1 MTMDKDDRG
10 HNSAQGSSPSR
21 RDRKKAAVRERLY
34 EAALHLFRTRGFDET
49 TIEQI
54 TGAADTGK
62 GTFFNYFPSKE
73 HVLAAYHGEMMGG
86 ILERMARLPVSSA
99 EQAIQDALQTCGAA
113 VEADLPIGTII
124 VRRMFGSEVLLSAD
138 QGSEQRFHAWFVER
152 LREGVASGEL
162 RTGLDVEML
171 VSLVT
176 AVLSSTT
183 LEWVSAGQ
191 PYPLGPTLRRKIHF
205 LFDAA
210 RA

>member
-1 MTMDKDDRG
+1 M
-10 HNSAQGSSPSR
+10 R
-21 RDRKKAAVRERLY
+21 RRLY

-54 TGAADTGK
+54 TGAADTAK

-73 HVLAAYHGEMMGG
+73 HVLAACHGEMMGG
-86 ILERMARLPVSSA
+86 ILERMARLRPALA
-99 EQAIQDALQTCGAA
+99 EEAIQDALQICGAA

-138 QGSEQRFHAWFVER
+138 QSSEQRFYEWFLAR

-162 RTGLDVEML
+162 KPGLDVEML
-171 VSLVT
+171 ISLIT

>member
-1 MTMDKDDRG
+1 MDKNDRG
-10 HNSAQGSSPSR
+10 HNSAQAPSSR
-21 RDRKKAAVRERLY
+21 RDRKKAEARRRLY
-34 EAALHLFRTRGFDET
+34 EAAVHLFRTQGFDET

-54 TGAADTGK
+54 TGAADTAK

-86 ILERMARLPVSSA
+86 ILERMARLPASSA
-99 EQAIQDALQTCGAA
+99 EQAIQEALQICGAA
-113 VEADLPIGTII
+113 VEADLPIGRII

-138 QGSEQRFHAWFVER
+138 QSSEQRFYEWFLAR

-162 RTGLDVEML
+162 KAGLDVEML
-171 VSLVT
+171 ISLIT

>member
-1 MTMDKDDRG
+1 MTMDKNDHG
-10 HNSAQGSSPSR
+10 HNSAQAPSPSR
-21 RDRKKAAVRERLY
+21 RERKKADVRRRLY

-54 TGAADTGK
+54 TGAADTAK

-86 ILERMARLPVSSA
+86 ILERMARLRPSPA
-99 EQAIQDALQTCGAA
+99 EQAIQDALQICGAA
-113 VEADLPIGTII
+113 VEADLPIGAII

-138 QGSEQRFHAWFVER
+138 QSSEQRFYEWFLAR
-152 LREGVASGEL
+152 LRDGVASGEL
-162 RTGLDVEML
+162 KPDLDVEML
-171 VSLVT
+171 ISLIT

>member
-1 MTMDKDDRG
+1 MDKDDHG
-10 HNSAQGSSPSR
+10 HNSAQAPSSR
-21 RDRKKAAVRERLY
+21 RDRKKAEARRRLY
-34 EAALHLFRTRGFDET
+34 EAAVHLFRTQGFDET

-54 TGAADTGK
+54 TGAADTAK

-86 ILERMARLPVSSA
+86 ILERMARLHPSSA
-99 EQAIQDALQTCGAA
+99 EQAIQDALQICGAA
-113 VEADLPIGTII
+113 VEADLPIGKII

-138 QGSEQRFHAWFVER
+138 QDSEQRFYDWFLAR

-162 RTGLDVEML
+162 KPDLDVEML
-171 VSLVT
+171 ISLIT

-191 PYPLGPTLRRKIHF
+191 PYPLGPALHRKIHF